1 MSINESRIAEK
12 TVASEAVPFN
22 RWVVVVGGIIVQL
35 CLGAIYAWSAFTKAL
50 MADPYAFTKTQTQI
64 IFAGGLVSFAVV
76 MAIIAGRWQTK
87 VGPIRRTDHTFS
99 EACNNQG
106 RMNKPPNSLFIEE
119 FTQQHYK

>member
-50 MADPYAFTKTQTQI
+50 MADPYAFTKTQTHRSSSPG
-64 IFAGGLVSFAVV
+64 ASFPSPSSWRSLPED
-76 MAIIAGRWQTK
+76 GRQRSGQSA
-87 VGPIRRTDHTFS
+87 GPITPSQKHATTK
-99 EACNNQG
+99 AA
-106 RMNKPPNSLFIEE
+106 
-119 FTQQHYK
+119 